1 MRSEHPMYVRPSLI
15 PLAFA
20 LLAAGCSDTVGP
32 HPSVQQPT
40 GQPHFL
46 TWAGGVR
53 PAFSAVGAAEGGE
66 GNVAFLVSGD
76 SGGLSLDVYQAT
88 FWAVRG
94 QQRSVQINYVSSTAD
109 SVAVPFLRL
118 SNVDP
123 AYVPGVGDLALGD
136 SVQISIII
144 DPILIR
150 VSLEPSG
157 LLFAA
162 PTQLDLSYSGA
173 GGDLN
178 GDGVVDA
185 TDAAI
190 ESQLLA
196 IWYLDDLTW
205 TKTATAPSLTTRSFS
220 TELLHFAD
228 YAVSW

>member
-1 MRSEHPMYVRPSLI
+1 MYVRRAVV
-15 PLAFA
+15 PLA
-20 LLAAGCSDTVGP
+20 LVVLAAGCSDAVGP
-32 HPSVQQPT
+32 HSSAVQQPT

-53 PAFSAVGAAEGGE
+53 PTFTAVGAAGEGGGD
-66 GNVAFLVSGD
+66 GNVAFNISAAGILG
-76 SGGLSLDVYQAT
+76 LDVYQAS

-94 QQRSVQINYVSSTAD
+94 EQRSVQINYVGAAAD
-109 SVAVPFLRL
+109 ADRPFLRL

-123 AYVPGVGDLALGD
+123 VFVPGVGDLALGD
-136 SVQISIII
+136 SVLISVTI
-144 DPILIR
+144 DPIMIR
-150 VSLEPSG
+150 VSLEPTG
-157 LLFAA
+157 LLFMGS
-162 PTQLDLSYSGA
+162 TQLDLSYSGA

-190 ESQLLA
+190 ESQLLG

-205 TKTATAPSLTTRSFS
+205 TKTATAPSLETRSFS
-220 TELLHFAD
+220 TELLRFSD